1 MMGESSLAGRSRFAG
16 SLLVERLKALMAFSP
31 NLSMDAS
38 DVSGDFQTTR
48 GIDPATIRQKMAY
61 DDAGHVTTTPKL
73 VDGRPVYQI
82 PCQYIDE
89 FGVDANVSLSVFNAP
104 ASPIPPLARIQLVG
118 AVRPVPWVR
127 NGRIAWSITADSV
140 KVMRIGTMPIGQEDE
155 E

>member
-1 MMGESSLAGRSRFAG
+1 MS
-16 SLLVERLKALMAFSP
+16 FSP
-31 NLSMDAS
+31 DLAMNADDIPGA
-38 DVSGDFQTTR
+38 FQTTR
-48 GIDPATIRQKMAY
+48 GVDPASIRQKMEY
-61 DDAGHVTTTPKL
+61 DDAGHITTTPKL

-104 ASPIPPLARIQLVG
+104 TSQIPPLSRIQLVG
-118 AVRPVPWVR
+118 SVHPVPWVR

-140 KVMRIGTMPIGQEDE
+140 RVMRIDTMPINPQEDAE